1 MAYDSRATLVSR
13 LTNIR
18 TAIDA
23 ARTAQAYGTGQRNL
37 SRPKL
42 SELLKEEE
50 LILAKI
56 EAIDQASDGR
66 FNKVKFARPV

>member
-1 MAYDSRATLVSR
+1 MAYDSKATLVTR
-13 LTNIR
+13 LTAIR

-42 SELLKEEE
+42 TELLKEEE
-50 LILAKI
+50 IILAKI
-56 EAIDQASDGR
+56 EAIDRASDGR
-66 FNKVKFARPV
+66 YNKVQFARPE